1 MPATRQSVMPNVV
14 EPLLCFLYRVSLPVE
29 SIPEAVSRTWR
40 SFRLESPKSLPVR
53 PPKTYMLSPI
63 ATAAWPTRPQGALP
77 EVLTLL
83 HWLRIVS

>member
-1 MPATRQSVMPNVV
+1 MPVKQQSVMPDGV
-14 EPLLCFLYRVSLPVE
+14 EPLLCFLCRISLPVE
-29 SIPEAVSRTWR
+29 SIPEVMSRTWR

-77 EVLTLL
+77 EVLTLH
-83 HWLRIVS
+83 HWLHIVS